1 MWLIWFQNKLSLICM
16 PHWLHPCWILHWVQR
31 KKFVYLFE
39 VLHHERVIIVQN
51 RDPADFNISLET
63 AKVFFCV
70 LVVIKN
76 LLKLFQT
83 DVVLQLIFKTW
94 THYFGK
100 KKHLNQFINIKFNF
114 SLVFVQIAP
123 VYEHL
128 RFWWEGLVTYVKST
142 SHNQQE
148 QPAIWS
154 DSMWFVRCR
163 WYGLNV
169 ENQFSFGM

>member
-1 MWLIWFQNKLSLICM
+1 MRLIWFQNKLSLICM
-16 PHWLHPCWILHWVQR
+16 PHWLHQYWILHWMQR
-31 KKFVYLFE
+31 KRFVYLFE

-51 RDPADFNISLET
+51 RDPET
-63 AKVFFCV
+63 VKVFFCV

-76 LLKLFQT
+76 LLKMFYRV
-83 DVVLQLIFKTW
+83 DGCRSP
-94 THYFGK
+94 THIQHLDPILWK
-100 KKHLNQFINIKFNF
+100 EKAKHLNQFINIKFNF

-128 RFWWEGLVTYVKST
+128 RFWWEFLVTYVKST

-148 QPAIWS
+148 QPVIWS

-163 WYGLNV
+163 CYGLNV